1 MRFCPQLLQ
10 LVLCGTVTC
19 LTAVVLSEPAR
30 LVVVGDVHNHWSER
44 DVLALQFLQPDAALF
59 VGDFGEEVVQLVEAI
74 KGQVNTCSIP
84 AAYILGNHDA
94 W

>member
-1 MRFCPQLLQ
+1 MVSYLLLK
-10 LVLCGTVTC
+10 LVNCSSVAC
-19 LTAVVLSEPAR
+19 LTPLVLSEPAK
-30 LVVVGDVHNHWSER
+30 LVVVGDVHNNWSER
-44 DVLALQFLQPDAALF
+44 DALALKFLEPDVALF

-74 KGQVNTCSIP
+74 KDHMDACNVP

>member
-1 MRFCPQLLQ
+1 MSILL
-10 LVLCGTVTC
+10 LTTCGLLAC

-44 DVLALQFLQPDAALF
+44 DAFALTFLEPDVALF

-74 KGQVNTCSIP
+74 KTQVNACSIP